1 MRQQA
6 PGAWGSQP
14 SQQGCLLVQL
24 QMLGGWWGQERAGG
38 RGSPLRGGLRSGE
51 VRPAA
56 WLGGHQGP
64 EPEAG

>member
-1 MRQQA
+1 MGKPAFPARLPPGSA
-6 PGAWGSQP
+6 PDAGGG
-14 SQQGCLLVQL
+14 GC
-24 QMLGGWWGQERAGG
+24 WRGQEGAGG
-38 RGSPLRGGLRSGE
+38 RGSPLRGVLRSGE